1 MMCTEHMNYEYV
13 NDAPEGEKEK
23 EREEVRDS
31 FPFLGH
37 YGNPDQ
43 CIPCFGGHSSQTI
56 QGELVPV
63 QIKRCSQ
70 GGQIVCIST
79 MPASRL
85 LSEPAQE
92 SDLPTKPIR
101 RSKGSKARHQTLT
114 LVQSLLPAASKHI
127 WDPSHLPHV

>member
-1 MMCTEHMNYEYV
+1 MCTEHMNYEYV
-13 NDAPEGEKEK
+13 NDAPEGEKEE

-43 CIPCFGGHSSQTI
+43 SIRCFGGHSSQTT

-70 GGQIVCIST
+70 GGQMCAFQQRRPPGFSLNQPRNLIFPPNPST
-79 MPASRL
+79 
-85 LSEPAQE
+85 
-92 SDLPTKPIR
+92 DLREVRIDIR
-101 RSKGSKARHQTLT
+101 R
-114 LVQSLLPAASKHI
+114 
-127 WDPSHLPHV
+127 